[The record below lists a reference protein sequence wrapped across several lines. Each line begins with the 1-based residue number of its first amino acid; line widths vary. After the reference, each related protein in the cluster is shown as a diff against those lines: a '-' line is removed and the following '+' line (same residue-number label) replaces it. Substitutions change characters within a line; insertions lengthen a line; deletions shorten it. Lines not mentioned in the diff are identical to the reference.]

1 MSIMARHIYVTA
13 EELYIFG
20 DSDEENN
27 GEEEY
32 SDDCGSDL
40 YPEVLVDGVRI
51 RL

>member
-1 MSIMARHIYVTA
+1 MAGHIHVTA
-13 EELYIFG
+13 EEFYDIFG